1 MSTRKSCEKSGVNVK
16 ISCPDIDLVKV
27 KVSRRKKLLSESPKV
42 SDNKC
47 SEVSRIILCES

>member
-27 KVSRRKKLLSESPKV
+27 KVSWKKNSLSESIKV

-47 SEVSRIILCES
+47 SEVSRIILCLS

>member
-1 MSTRKSCEKSGVNVK
+1 MSTCKSCEKSGVKVK

-27 KVSRRKKLLSESPKV
+27 KVSQRKKLLSESLKV